1 MIGVSVRSDDAL
13 ACNRFRDLV
22 TTETQ
27 LREIVGPANRWFT
40 IKVLTKLNGACQRF
54 IAKSP
59 FVVIGSTGAYG
70 QIDMSPRGD
79 PPGFVRAL
87 DDSTLA
93 IPDRVGNRRVDTFH
107 NVLHNPRVGLIFFV
121 PGVRE
126 TLRVG
131 GRAILVRDR
140 EIRESMTVDRR
151 VPELAMIVMID
162 RAFFH
167 CGKCITR
174 SKFWDATARPDQV
187 MPLTD
192 V

>member
-1 MIGVSVRSDDAL
+1 MRSEDAL
-13 ACNRFRDLV
+13 ACNRFQDLV

-27 LREIVGPANRWFT
+27 LREIVGPPNRWFT
-40 IKVLTKLNGACQRF
+40 SKIITKLNGACRRF

-59 FVVIGSTGAYG
+59 FVVVGSTGAFG
-70 QIDMSPRGD
+70 QVDMSPRGD

-87 DDSTLA
+87 DNSTLV
-93 IPDRVGNRRVDTFH
+93 IPDRGGNRRVDTFH
-107 NVLHNPRVGLIFFV
+107 NVLQNPRVGLIFFV

-131 GRAILVRDR
+131 GTAILVRDQ
-140 EIRESMTVDRR
+140 EIRESLTIDGR

-174 SKFWDATARPDQV
+174 SKLWNATAWPDQV
-187 MPLTD
+187 LSLAED
-192 V
+192 

>member
-1 MIGVSVRSDDAL
+1 VRSDNAL

-22 TTETQ
+22 TTEAQ
-27 LREIVGPANRWFT
+27 LREIVGPPNRWFT
-40 IKVLTKLNGACQRF
+40 SKIFTKLNGACRRF

-59 FVVIGSTGAYG
+59 FIVIGSAGAFG
-70 QIDMSPRGD
+70 QVDMSPRGD

-87 DDSTLA
+87 DDNTLA

-107 NVLHNPRVGLIFFV
+107 NVLHNPCVGLIFFV

-126 TLRVG
+126 TLRIG
-131 GRAILVRDR
+131 GTAILVRDQ

-174 SKFWDATARPDQV
+174 SKLWDVAARPDQV
-187 MPLTD
+187 MSLTD
-192 V
+192 A

>member
-1 MIGVSVRSDDAL
+1 LEFSLRRDNAL

-22 TTETQ
+22 TTEAQ
-27 LREIVGPANRWFT
+27 LREIVGPPNRLFT
-40 IKVLTKLNGACQRF
+40 AKILTKLNGACRRF

-59 FVVIGSTGAYG
+59 FVVIASTGASG
-70 QIDMSPRGD
+70 QVDMSPRGD

-126 TLRVG
+126 SLRVG
-131 GRAILVRDR
+131 GSAILVRDR
-140 EIRESMTVDRR
+140 EIREAMTVDRR

-174 SKFWDATARPDQV
+174 SKLWDATARPDAV
-187 MPLTD
+187 MSLTD
-192 V
+192 A